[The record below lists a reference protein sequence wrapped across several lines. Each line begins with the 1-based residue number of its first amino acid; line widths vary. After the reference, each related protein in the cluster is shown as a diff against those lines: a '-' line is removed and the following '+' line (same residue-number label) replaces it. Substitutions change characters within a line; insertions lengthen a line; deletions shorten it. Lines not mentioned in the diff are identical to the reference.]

1 MPGEQVYFAVVGL
14 DILDALGAL
23 ENKAGLIDWIY
34 AQQVV
39 SREWAATQY
48 PHLSPEALAEF
59 PEGELVCVMYAGRGM
74 VHCNPPPPHTHT
86 HPRWCRAS
94 CG

>member
-1 MPGEQVYFAVVGL
+1 MYFAVVGL

-23 ENKAGLIDWIY
+23 EDKGALIDWVY

-39 SREWAATQY
+39 SRERAATLY

-59 PEGELVCVMYAGRGM
+59 PEGEARMTESSALRVC
-74 VHCNPPPPHTHT
+74 
-86 HPRWCRAS
+86 
-94 CG
+94 